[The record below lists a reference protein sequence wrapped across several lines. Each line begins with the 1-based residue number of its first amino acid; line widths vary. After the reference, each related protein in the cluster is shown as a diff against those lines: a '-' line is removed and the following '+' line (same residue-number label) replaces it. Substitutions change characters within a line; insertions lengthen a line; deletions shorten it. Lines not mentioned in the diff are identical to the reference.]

1 MSSME
6 KRLVIQTIEALPVIA
21 QEVLPLLAAYPVV
34 ALYGAMG
41 VGKTTFIKALCN
53 ELGVSD
59 TVNSPSFAI
68 INEYRLKNGRPVFH
82 FDFYRLKNEEELLD
96 LGYEDYFYSG
106 EVCLLEWPEKIEQ
119 YLPES
124 YLKIE
129 ILELPDGSRQFTL
142 TIVAP

>member
-1 MSSME
+1 ME
-6 KRLVIQTIEALPVIA
+6 KRLVIQTIETLPVIA
-21 QEVLPLLAAYPVV
+21 HEVIPLLAACPVV

-41 VGKTTFIKALCN
+41 VGKTTFVKALCN

-68 INEYRLKNGRPVFH
+68 INEYKLNNGHPVYH
-82 FDFYRLKNEEELLD
+82 FDFYRLKNEEELFD

-106 EVCLLEWPEKIEQ
+106 EVCLLEWPEKIEP

-124 YLKIE
+124 FLKIE
-129 ILELPDGSRQFTL
+129 IQELPDGSRQFNL
-142 TIVAP
+142 SVAVTK

>member
-1 MSSME
+1 ME
-6 KRLVIQTIEALPVIA
+6 KRLTIQTLEALPVIA
-21 QEVLPLLAAYPVV
+21 REVMPILASCPVV
-34 ALYGAMG
+34 ALYGSMG
-41 VGKTTFIKALCN
+41 VGKTTFIKTLCN

-82 FDFYRLKNEEELLD
+82 FDFYRLKNEEELFD

-129 ILELPDGSRQFTL
+129 IKELPDGSRQFSL
-142 TIVAP
+142 TVVKPE

>member
-1 MSSME
+1 ME

-21 QEVLPLLAAYPVV
+21 QEVIPLLAACPVV

-82 FDFYRLKNEEELLD
+82 FDFYRLKNEEELFD

-129 ILELPDGSRQFTL
+129 ILELPGGSRQFTL